1 MLLLFQ
7 ILEEDNTENSLP
19 ALQQAADVSLR
30 EAVEKQEEQL
40 MIGFYNYTVILTY
53 ISLVSSMIGIACAK
67 LNHPLMAIFALLFC
81 GLCDMFDGKVAR
93 SKTDRTDEE
102 KKFGIQIDS
111 LCDLVCFGVL
121 PASIC
126 LEIWGESIHNR
137 FVWVLITAIC
147 AFYVL
152 AGLIRLAYFN
162 VTEETR
168 QSQTDEVRAKYQG
181 LPITTAALIIPVVY
195 ILRYF
200 VPCNAFPW
208 VYTGALLLVAILFIT
223 PFSIKKP
230 KLAASLVMLAAGLFI
245 ALILL
250 LVAKHSHSKRQA
262 EQPRQAVKSSVEIL
276 QASPCTAGL
285 DILF

>member
-1 MLLLFQ
+1 
-7 ILEEDNTENSLP
+7 
-19 ALQQAADVSLR
+19 
-30 EAVEKQEEQL
+30 

-53 ISLVSSMIGIACAK
+53 ISLISSIIGIACAK
-67 LNHPLMAIFALLFC
+67 FNHPLMAIFALLFC

-93 SKTDRTDEE
+93 SKTDRTNEE

-137 FVWVLITAIC
+137 LMWVLITVIC

-200 VPCNAFPW
+200 MPCNAFPW

-230 KLAASLVMLAAGLFI
+230 KLAASLVMLAAGLLI

-250 LVAKHSHSKRQA
+250 FAAKHSRIKRA
-262 EQPRQAVKSSVEIL
+262 EQPRQAAKTSVEML
-276 QASPCTAGL
+276 QASTNTEEL
-285 DILF
+285 